1 MDLFEAQ
8 VETEVKKRVEQEL
21 QRKLDDPRTIIAAY
35 QKRVSE
41 LENEAESL
49 YPKVEFFDTVA
60 AADDWMEM
68 SAAVKTLG
76 FRGYGRNKTFQ
87 LLRDRQ
93 ILRYN
98 NEPYQSYVERG
109 YFKVIEQHFNNPQT
123 DEVMINRKTVV
134 SQKGLDF
141 IRRIISEDME

>member
-8 VETEVKKRVEQEL
+8 VQTEVERRVDAEI
-21 QRKLDDPRTIIAAY
+21 QRRLDDPRTIIAAY
-35 QKRVSE
+35 QKRVAE
-41 LENEAESL
+41 LENEAEAL
-49 YPKVEFFDTVA
+49 QPKAEFYDTVA
-60 AADDWMEM
+60 SSDDWMEM

-141 IRRIISEDME
+141 IRKVITEGLE